1 MISNVIMMCF
11 TAEKLSQI
19 KNTKMTDTSM
29 TSSSLND
36 LLDDRF
42 YQICNVYHCV
52 LYLTLSLTCFLKT
65 KKYCI
70 HADYKL
76 KFYFDRE
83 KESHSRHLRQLE
95 EEMEV
100 QMARVESRVR
110 TEEKERT
117 DAEKEELKRQL
128 EAEIAEL
135 RSNLNRLHKVR
146 KIQSGL
152 FLFNTLHTDARLVPF
167 SLFFLEV

>member
-1 MISNVIMMCF
+1 MCF
-11 TAEKLSQI
+11 MVEKLSQI
-19 KNTKMTDTSM
+19 KKRKMTDTSI
-29 TSSSLND
+29 TLSSLNG
-36 LLDDRF
+36 LLNRSF
-42 YQICNVYHCV
+42 YQNCNVYHCI
-52 LYLTLSLTCFLKT
+52 LYLALSSTCFLKI
-65 KKYCI
+65 KKYCF

-76 KFYFDRE
+76 QFYFDRE

-135 RSNLNRLHKVR
+135 RSNLNRLHKV
-146 KIQSGL
+146 KKSP
-152 FLFNTLHTDARLVPF
+152 V
-167 SLFFLEV
+167 